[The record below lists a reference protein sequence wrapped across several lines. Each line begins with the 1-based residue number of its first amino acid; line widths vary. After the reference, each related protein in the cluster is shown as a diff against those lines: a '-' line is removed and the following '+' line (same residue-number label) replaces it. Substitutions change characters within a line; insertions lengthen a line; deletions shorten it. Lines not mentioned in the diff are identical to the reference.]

1 MWQVVYLPEA
11 RKELASLD
19 RQVARRILRFIGERV
34 IPAADPRSL
43 GAPLHGPLRKYWK
56 YRVGSHRVIA
66 IIEDDIVTIVIVRI
80 GPRSQ
85 VYR

>member
-1 MWQVVYLPEA
+1 MWKVVYLPEA
-11 RKELASLD
+11 RKEFASLD
-19 RQVARRILRFIGERV
+19 RQAALRILRFIGERI

-43 GAPLHGPLRKYWK
+43 GTPLHGPLRKYWM

-66 IIEDDIVTIVIVRI
+66 LIEDNTVTIVIVRI
-80 GPRSQ
+80 GHRSQ

>member
-56 YRVGSHRVIA
+56 YRIGSHRVIA
-66 IIEDDIVTIVIVRI
+66 LIEDDTVTIVIVRI

>member
-11 RKELASLD
+11 RRELAALD
-19 RQVARRILRFIGERV
+19 RQVAKRILRFIGERV

-56 YRVGSHRVIA
+56 YRIGPHRVIA
-66 IIEDDIVTIVIVRI
+66 HIDDETLTIVIVRI
-80 GPRSQ
+80 GCRSSA
-85 VYR
+85 YR